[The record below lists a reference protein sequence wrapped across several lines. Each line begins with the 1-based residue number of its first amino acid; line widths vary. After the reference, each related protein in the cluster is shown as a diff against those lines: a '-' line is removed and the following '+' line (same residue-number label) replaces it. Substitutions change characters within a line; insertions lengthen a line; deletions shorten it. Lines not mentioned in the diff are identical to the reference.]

1 MKNNSNQW
9 RVFKRLM
16 SYLKSYKWLTA
27 LALGLLLL
35 TTIVK
40 SLIPLVASYFIDHF
54 LTQMNQTAMLILVG
68 YYLMYVLQTIIQY
81 LGNLFFAR
89 VSYSIVRDIR
99 RDAFANMEKL
109 GMSYFDKTPA
119 GSIVSRITNDTE
131 AISEMF
137 SGILSSFISA
147 IFIFTV
153 TLLTM
158 LRLNAGLTGWIA
170 LFLPFIFILVNIY
183 RKKSVQVIAKT
194 RSLLSDINAK
204 LAESIEGIRIV
215 QAFRQEERLKNEF
228 EIINQEHYQ
237 YANRSMALDSLFLRP
252 AMSLLKLLAYAIL
265 MAYFGFRGM
274 KLGISAGLMY
284 AFIQYVNRLFDPLI
298 EVTQN
303 FSTLQTSMVSA
314 GRVFD
319 LIDEL
324 TYEPS
329 QGNSG
334 AKVQEGTIEFRDVSF
349 SYDGKKQILDKISFK
364 VKKGETIAFVGATGS
379 GKSSIIN
386 VLMRFYEF
394 QSGQVLLD
402 GRDIRQY
409 AQDELRQN
417 IGLVLQD
424 PFLYHGTIASNIR
437 MYQKLSDEE
446 VQAAAEFVDA
456 DQFIQKLPEKYQT
469 PVSERGSSFST
480 GQRQLLAFARTIAT
494 QPKILILDEAT
505 ANIDSETE
513 QIVQNSLAKM
523 RQGRTT
529 IAIAHRLSTIQDA
542 NCIYVLDKGKIIE
555 SGNHEDLLALKGTYY
570 RMYQLQA
577 GMMKKDSAL
586 I

>member
-1 MKNNSNQW
+1 MLMKNNANQW
-9 RVFKRLM
+9 QVFKRLM
-16 SYLKSYKWLTA
+16 SYLKPYKFLTVLA
-27 LALGLLLL
+27 LALLLL
-35 TTIVK
+35 TTVVR
-40 SLIPLVASYFIDHF
+40 SVIPLIASYFIDHF
-54 LTQMNQTAMLILVG
+54 LTDMNQTAMLILVG

-81 LGNLFFAR
+81 LGNFYFAR
-89 VSYSIVRDIR
+89 VSYSVVRDIR

-109 GMSYFDKTPA
+109 GMAYFDQTPA
-119 GSIVSRITNDTE
+119 GSIVSRLTNDTE
-131 AISEMF
+131 AVSDMF

-158 LRLNAGLTGWIA
+158 LRLNAVLTGWVAI
-170 LFLPFIFILVNIY
+170 FLPFIFILVNLY
-183 RKKSVQVIAKT
+183 RKKSVAVIEKT
-194 RSLLSDINAK
+194 RALLSDINSK
-204 LAESIEGIRIV
+204 LSESIEGIRII
-215 QAFRQEERLKNEF
+215 QSFSQEDRLKDEF
-228 EIINQEHYQ
+228 EAINEEHVL

-274 KLGISAGLMY
+274 EIGISAGLMY

-319 LIDEL
+319 LIDERQ
-324 TYEPS
+324 YEPE
-329 QGNSG
+329 QKNGEATVQAGN
-334 AKVQEGTIEFRDVSF
+334 IEFKNVSF
-349 SYDGKKQILDKISFK
+349 SYDGERQILDNISFK
-364 VKKGETIAFVGATGS
+364 VNQGETIAFVGSTGS

-386 VLMRFYEF
+386 VFMRFYEF
-394 QSGQVLLD
+394 QSGEVLLD
-402 GRDIRQY
+402 GVDIREY
-409 AQDELRQN
+409 PKEELRRN

-424 PFLYHGTIASNIR
+424 PFLYHGTIKSNIK
-437 MYQKLSDEE
+437 MYQDISDEA
-446 VQAAAEFVDA
+446 VQAAAAFVDA
-456 DQFIQKLPEKYQT
+456 DQFIQKLPEKYET
-469 PVSERGSSFST
+469 KVTERGSSFST
-480 GQRQLLAFARTIAT
+480 GQRQLLAFARTVAS

-513 QIVQNSLAKM
+513 TIVQESLKKM

-555 SGNHEDLLALKGTYY
+555 SGSHDELLSRKGTYY

-577 GMMKKDSAL
+577 GMMEN
-586 I
+586 

>member
-1 MKNNSNQW
+1 MKNNANQW

-16 SYLKSYKWLTA
+16 SYLKNYKWLTA
-27 LALGLLLL
+27 LALTLLLL
-35 TTIVK
+35 TTVVR
-40 SLIPLVASYFIDHF
+40 SAIPLVASYFIDNF
-54 LTQMNQTAMLILVG
+54 LTNMDQTAMMILVG

-131 AISEMF
+131 SISDMF

-158 LRLNAGLTGWIA
+158 LRLNAVLTGWLA

-183 RKKSVQVIAKT
+183 RKKSVAVIAKT
-194 RSLLSDINAK
+194 RSLLSDINSK
-204 LAESIEGIRIV
+204 LSESIEGIRII
-215 QAFRQEERLKNEF
+215 QAFSQEERLKAEF
-228 EIINQEHYQ
+228 EAINKEHVE

-252 AMSLLKLLAYAIL
+252 ALSLLKLLAYAIL

-274 KLGISAGLMY
+274 ELGISAGLMY

-303 FSTLQTSMVSA
+303 FSVLQTSMVSA

-319 LIDEL
+319 LIDE
-324 TYEPS
+324 TAYEPS
-329 QGNSG
+329 QENSG
-334 AKVQEGTIEFRDVSF
+334 AEIEEGNIEFKNVSF
-349 SYDGKKQILDKISFK
+349 SYDGKNQILDNISFK
-364 VKKGETIAFVGATGS
+364 VNKGETIAFVGHTGS

-386 VLMRFYEF
+386 VFMRFYEF

-402 GRDIRQY
+402 GVDVRDYSQE
-409 AQDELRQN
+409 QLRKN

-424 PFLYHGTIASNIR
+424 PFLYHGTVKSNIK
-437 MYQKLSDEE
+437 MYQDISDED

-456 DQFIQKLPEKYQT
+456 DQFIQKLPDKYDS
-469 PVSERGSSFST
+469 PVAERGSSFST
-480 GQRQLLAFARTIAT
+480 GQRQLLAFARTVAS
-494 QPKILILDEAT
+494 QPKVLILDEAT

-542 NCIYVLDKGKIIE
+542 NCIYVLDKGRIIE
-555 SGNHEDLLALKGTYY
+555 SGNHEELLALGGTYHK
-570 RMYQLQA
+570 MYQLQA
-577 GMMKKDSAL
+577 GMMGN
-586 I
+586 

>member
-99 RDAFANMEKL
+99 RDVFANMEKL

-228 EIINQEHYQ
+228 ETINQEHYQ

-555 SGNHEDLLALKGTYY
+555 SGSHEDLLAKQGTYY
-570 RMYQLQA
+570 KMYQLQA
-577 GMMKKDSAL
+577 GMMEN
-586 I
+586 

>member
-1 MKNNSNQW
+1 MKNNANQW

-16 SYLKSYKWLTA
+16 SYLKPYKFLTSLA
-27 LALGLLLL
+27 LALLLL
-35 TTIVK
+35 TTVVR
-40 SLIPLVASYFIDHF
+40 SVIPLIASYFIDHF
-54 LTQMNQTAMLILVG
+54 LTDMNQTAMLILVG

-81 LGNLFFAR
+81 LGNFYFAR
-89 VSYSIVRDIR
+89 VSYSVVRDIR

-109 GMSYFDKTPA
+109 GMAYFDQTPV
-119 GSIVSRITNDTE
+119 GSIVSRLTNDTE
-131 AISEMF
+131 AVSDMF

-147 IFIFTV
+147 IFIFMV

-158 LRLNAGLTGWIA
+158 LRLNAVLTGWVAI
-170 LFLPFIFILVNIY
+170 FLPFIFILVNLY
-183 RKKSVQVIAKT
+183 RKKSVAVIEKT
-194 RSLLSDINAK
+194 RALLSDINSK
-204 LAESIEGIRIV
+204 LSESIEGIRII
-215 QAFRQEERLKNEF
+215 QSFSQEDRLKDEF
-228 EIINQEHYQ
+228 EAINEEHVI

-274 KLGISAGLMY
+274 EIGISAGLMY

-319 LIDEL
+319 LIDERQ
-324 TYEPS
+324 YEPE
-329 QGNSG
+329 QKNGEATVQAGN
-334 AKVQEGTIEFRDVSF
+334 IEFKNVSF
-349 SYDGKKQILDKISFK
+349 SYDGERQILDNISFK
-364 VKKGETIAFVGATGS
+364 VNQGETIAFVGSTGS

-386 VLMRFYEF
+386 VFMRFYEF
-394 QSGQVLLD
+394 QSGEVLLD
-402 GRDIRQY
+402 GVDIREY
-409 AQDELRQN
+409 PKEELRRN
-417 IGLVLQD
+417 IGLVLQE
-424 PFLYHGTIASNIR
+424 PFLYHGTIKSNIK
-437 MYQKLSDEE
+437 MYQDISDEA
-446 VQAAAEFVDA
+446 VQAAAAFVDA
-456 DQFIQKLPEKYQT
+456 DQFIQKLPEKYET
-469 PVSERGSSFST
+469 KVTERGSSFST
-480 GQRQLLAFARTIAT
+480 GQRQLIAFARTVAS

-513 QIVQNSLAKM
+513 TIVQESLKKM

-555 SGNHEDLLALKGTYY
+555 SGSHDELLSQKGTYY

-577 GMMKKDSAL
+577 GMMEN
-586 I
+586 

>member
-1 MKNNSNQW
+1 MKNNANQW

-16 SYLKSYKWLTA
+16 SYLKPYKFLTA
-27 LALGLLLL
+27 VALALLLL
-35 TTIVK
+35 TTVVR
-40 SLIPLVASYFIDHF
+40 SVIPLIASYFIDHF
-54 LTQMNQTAMLILVG
+54 LTDMNQTAMLILVG

-81 LGNLFFAR
+81 LGNFYFAH
-89 VSYSIVRDIR
+89 VSYSVVRDIR

-109 GMSYFDKTPA
+109 GMAYFDQTPA
-119 GSIVSRITNDTE
+119 GSIVSRLTNDTE
-131 AISEMF
+131 AVSDMF

-158 LRLNAGLTGWIA
+158 LRLNAVLTGWVAI
-170 LFLPFIFILVNIY
+170 FLPFIFILVNLY
-183 RKKSVQVIAKT
+183 RKKSVAVIEKT
-194 RSLLSDINAK
+194 RALLSDINSK
-204 LAESIEGIRIV
+204 LSESIEGIRII
-215 QAFRQEERLKNEF
+215 QSFSQEDRLKDEF
-228 EIINQEHYQ
+228 EAINEEHVL

-265 MAYFGFRGM
+265 MVYFGFRGM
-274 KLGISAGLMY
+274 KIGISAGLMY

-319 LIDEL
+319 LIDERQ
-324 TYEPS
+324 YEPE
-329 QGNSG
+329 QKNGEATVQDGN
-334 AKVQEGTIEFRDVSF
+334 IEFKNISF
-349 SYDGKKQILDKISFK
+349 SYDGERQILDNISFK
-364 VKKGETIAFVGATGS
+364 INQGETIAFVGSTGS

-386 VLMRFYEF
+386 VFMRFYEF
-394 QSGQVLLD
+394 QSGEVLLD
-402 GRDIRQY
+402 GVDIREY
-409 AQDELRQN
+409 PKEELRRN

-424 PFLYHGTIASNIR
+424 PFLYHGTIKSNIK
-437 MYQKLSDEE
+437 MYQDISDEA
-446 VQAAAEFVDA
+446 VQAAAAFVDA
-456 DQFIQKLPEKYQT
+456 DQFIQKLPEKYET
-469 PVSERGSSFST
+469 KVTERGSSFST
-480 GQRQLLAFARTIAT
+480 GQRQLLAFARTVAS

-513 QIVQNSLAKM
+513 TIVQESLKKM

-555 SGNHEDLLALKGTYY
+555 SGSHDELLSQKGTYY

-577 GMMKKDSAL
+577 GMMEN
-586 I
+586 

>member
-1 MKNNSNQW
+1 MKNNANQW

-16 SYLKSYKWLTA
+16 SYLKPYKFLTA
-27 LALGLLLL
+27 LALALLLL
-35 TTIVK
+35 TTVVR
-40 SLIPLVASYFIDHF
+40 SVIPLIASYFIDHF
-54 LTQMNQTAMLILVG
+54 LTNMNQTAMLILVG

-81 LGNLFFAR
+81 LGNFYFAR
-89 VSYSIVRDIR
+89 VSYSVVRDIR

-109 GMSYFDKTPA
+109 GMAYFDQTPA
-119 GSIVSRITNDTE
+119 GSIVSRLTNDTE
-131 AISEMF
+131 AVSDMF

-158 LRLNAGLTGWIA
+158 LRLNAVLTGWVAI
-170 LFLPFIFILVNIY
+170 FLPFIFILVNLY
-183 RKKSVQVIAKT
+183 RKKSVAVIEKT
-194 RSLLSDINAK
+194 RALLSDINSK
-204 LAESIEGIRIV
+204 LSESIEGIRII
-215 QAFRQEERLKNEF
+215 QSFSQEDRLKDEF
-228 EIINQEHYQ
+228 EAINEEHVL

-252 AMSLLKLLAYAIL
+252 DMSLLKLLAYAIL

-274 KLGISAGLMY
+274 EIGISAGLMY

-319 LIDEL
+319 LIDERQ
-324 TYEPS
+324 YEPE
-329 QGNSG
+329 QKNGEATVQAGN
-334 AKVQEGTIEFRDVSF
+334 IEFKNVSF
-349 SYDGKKQILDKISFK
+349 SYDGERQILDNISFK
-364 VKKGETIAFVGATGS
+364 VNQGETIAFVGSTGS

-386 VLMRFYEF
+386 VFMRFYEF
-394 QSGQVLLD
+394 QSGEVLLD
-402 GRDIRQY
+402 GVDIREY
-409 AQDELRQN
+409 PKEELRRN

-424 PFLYHGTIASNIR
+424 PFLYHGTIKSNIK
-437 MYQKLSDEE
+437 MYQDISDEA
-446 VQAAAEFVDA
+446 VQAAAAFVDA
-456 DQFIQKLPEKYQT
+456 DQFIQKLPEKYET
-469 PVSERGSSFST
+469 KVTERGSSFST
-480 GQRQLLAFARTIAT
+480 GQRQLLAFARTVAS

-513 QIVQNSLAKM
+513 TIVQESLKKM

-555 SGNHEDLLALKGTYY
+555 SGSHDELLSQKGTYY

-577 GMMKKDSAL
+577 GVMEN
-586 I
+586 

>member
-1 MKNNSNQW
+1 MKNNANQW

-16 SYLKSYKWLTA
+16 SYLKPYKFLTA

-35 TTIVK
+35 TTVVK

-54 LTQMNQTAMLILVG
+54 LTDMNQTAMLILLG
-68 YYLMYVLQTIIQY
+68 YYLMYVVQTIIQY
-81 LGNLFFAR
+81 FGNFFFAR

-131 AISEMF
+131 AISDMF
-137 SGILSSFISA
+137 SGLLSSFISA
-147 IFIFTV
+147 IFVFTV
-153 TLLTM
+153 TLFTM
-158 LRLNAGLTGWIA
+158 LKLNAVLTAWVA
-170 LFLPFIFILVNIY
+170 LFLPFIFILVNLY
-183 RKKSVQVIAKT
+183 RKKSVKVIAKT
-194 RSLLSDINAK
+194 RALLSDINSK
-204 LAESIEGIRIV
+204 LSESIEGIRII
-215 QAFRQEERLKNEF
+215 QAFGQEERLKGEF
-228 EIINQEHYQ
+228 EEINQEHVQ
-237 YANRSMALDSLFLRP
+237 YANRSIALDSIFLRP

-274 KLGISAGLMY
+274 EVGISAGLMY

-319 LIDEL
+319 LIDEKQ
-324 TYEPS
+324 YEPE
-329 QGNSG
+329 QVG
-334 AKVQEGTIEFRDVSF
+334 VQEEVPFGNIEFKNVSF
-349 SYDGKKQILDKISFK
+349 SYDGKRQILDDISFK
-364 VKKGETIAFVGATGS
+364 VNQGETIAFVGATGS

-386 VLMRFYEF
+386 VFMRFYEF

-402 GRDIRQY
+402 GVDIRKY
-409 AQDELRQN
+409 SKEALRKH
-417 IGLVLQD
+417 IGLVLQE
-424 PFLYHGTIASNIR
+424 PFLYHGTINSNIK
-437 MYQKLSDEE
+437 MYQDISDET
-446 VQAAAEFVDA
+446 VQSAAKFVDA
-456 DQFIQKLPEKYQT
+456 DQFIQKLPEKYDT
-469 PVSERGSSFST
+469 KVTERGSSFST
-480 GQRQLLAFARTIAT
+480 GQRQLLAFARTVAS

-513 QIVQNSLAKM
+513 NIVQESLKKM

-542 NCIYVLDKGKIIE
+542 DCIYVLDKGKIIE
-555 SGNHEDLLALKGTYY
+555 SGNHEKLLSQKGTYY

-577 GMMKKDSAL
+577 GMMEN
-586 I
+586 

>member
-1 MKNNSNQW
+1 MKNNANQW

-16 SYLKSYKWLTA
+16 SYLKPYKFLTA

-35 TTIVK
+35 TTVVK

-54 LTQMNQTAMLILVG
+54 LTDMNQTAMLILIG
-68 YYLMYVLQTIIQY
+68 YYLMYVVQTIIQY
-81 LGNLFFAR
+81 FGNFFFAR

-131 AISEMF
+131 AISDMF
-137 SGILSSFISA
+137 SGLLSSFISA
-147 IFIFTV
+147 IFVFTV
-153 TLLTM
+153 TLFTM
-158 LRLNAGLTGWIA
+158 LKLNAVLTAWVA
-170 LFLPFIFILVNIY
+170 LFLPFIFILVNRY
-183 RKKSVQVIAKT
+183 RKKSVKVIAKT
-194 RSLLSDINAK
+194 RALLSDINSK
-204 LAESIEGIRIV
+204 LSESIEGIRII
-215 QAFRQEERLKNEF
+215 QAFGQEERLKGEF
-228 EIINQEHYQ
+228 EEINQEHVQ
-237 YANRSMALDSLFLRP
+237 YANRSIALDSIFLRP

-274 KLGISAGLMY
+274 ELGISAGLMY

-319 LIDEL
+319 LIDEKQ
-324 TYEPS
+324 YEPE
-329 QGNSG
+329 QVG
-334 AKVQEGTIEFRDVSF
+334 VQEEVPFGNIEFKNVSF
-349 SYDGKKQILDKISFK
+349 SYDGKRQILDDISFK
-364 VKKGETIAFVGATGS
+364 VNQGETIAFVGSTGS

-386 VLMRFYEF
+386 VFMRFYEF

-402 GRDIRQY
+402 GVDIRKY
-409 AQDELRQN
+409 SKEALRKH
-417 IGLVLQD
+417 IGLVLQE
-424 PFLYHGTIASNIR
+424 PFLYHGTIKSNIK
-437 MYQKLSDEE
+437 MYQDISDET
-446 VQAAAEFVDA
+446 VQSAAKFVDA
-456 DQFIQKLPEKYQT
+456 DQFIQKLPEKYDT
-469 PVSERGSSFST
+469 KVTERGSSFST
-480 GQRQLLAFARTIAT
+480 GQRQLLAFARTVAS

-513 QIVQNSLAKM
+513 NIVQESLKKM

-542 NCIYVLDKGKIIE
+542 DCIYVLDKGKIIE
-555 SGNHEDLLALKGTYY
+555 SGNHDKLLSQKGTYY

-577 GMMKKDSAL
+577 GMMEN
-586 I
+586 

>member
-1 MKNNSNQW
+1 MKNNANQW

-16 SYLKSYKWLTA
+16 SYLKPYKFLTILA
-27 LALGLLLL
+27 LALLLL
-35 TTIVK
+35 TTVVR
-40 SLIPLVASYFIDHF
+40 SVIPLIASYFIDHF
-54 LTQMNQTAMLILVG
+54 LTDMNQTAMLILVG

-81 LGNLFFAR
+81 LGNFYFAR
-89 VSYSIVRDIR
+89 VSYSVVRDIR

-109 GMSYFDKTPA
+109 GMAYFDQTPA
-119 GSIVSRITNDTE
+119 GSIVSRLTNDTE
-131 AISEMF
+131 AVSDMF

-158 LRLNAGLTGWIA
+158 LRLNAVLTGWVAI
-170 LFLPFIFILVNIY
+170 FLPFIFILVNLY
-183 RKKSVQVIAKT
+183 RKKSVAVIEKT
-194 RSLLSDINAK
+194 RALLSDINSK
-204 LAESIEGIRIV
+204 LSESIEGIRII
-215 QAFRQEERLKNEF
+215 QSFSQEDRLKDEF
-228 EIINQEHYQ
+228 EAINEEHVL

-265 MAYFGFRGM
+265 MAYFGFRSM
-274 KLGISAGLMY
+274 EIGISAGLMY

-319 LIDEL
+319 LIDERQ
-324 TYEPS
+324 YEPE
-329 QGNSG
+329 QKNGEATVQAGN
-334 AKVQEGTIEFRDVSF
+334 IEFKNVSF
-349 SYDGKKQILDKISFK
+349 SYDGERQILDNISFK
-364 VKKGETIAFVGATGS
+364 VNQGETIAFVGSTGS

-386 VLMRFYEF
+386 VFMRFYEF
-394 QSGQVLLD
+394 QSGEVLLD
-402 GRDIRQY
+402 GVDIREY
-409 AQDELRQN
+409 PKEELRRN

-424 PFLYHGTIASNIR
+424 PFLYHGTIKSNIK
-437 MYQKLSDEE
+437 MYQDISDEA
-446 VQAAAEFVDA
+446 VQAAAAFVDA
-456 DQFIQKLPEKYQT
+456 DQFIQKLPEKYET
-469 PVSERGSSFST
+469 KVTERGSSFST
-480 GQRQLLAFARTIAT
+480 GQRQLLAFARTVAS

-513 QIVQNSLAKM
+513 TIVQESLKKM

-555 SGNHEDLLALKGTYY
+555 SGSHDELLSQKGTYY

-577 GMMKKDSAL
+577 DMMEN
-586 I
+586 

>member
-1 MKNNSNQW
+1 MKNNANQW

-16 SYLKSYKWLTA
+16 SYLKPYKFLTA
-27 LALGLLLL
+27 VALALLLL
-35 TTIVK
+35 TTVVR
-40 SLIPLVASYFIDHF
+40 SVIPLIASYFIDHF
-54 LTQMNQTAMLILVG
+54 LTDMNQTAMLILVG

-81 LGNLFFAR
+81 LGNFYFAH

-109 GMSYFDKTPA
+109 GMAYFDQTPA
-119 GSIVSRITNDTE
+119 GSIVSRLTNDTE
-131 AISEMF
+131 AVSDMF

-158 LRLNAGLTGWIA
+158 LRLNAVLTGWVAI
-170 LFLPFIFILVNIY
+170 FLPFIFILVNLY
-183 RKKSVQVIAKT
+183 RKKSVAVIEKT
-194 RSLLSDINAK
+194 RALLSDINSK
-204 LAESIEGIRIV
+204 LSESIEGIRII
-215 QAFRQEERLKNEF
+215 QSFSQEDRLKDEF
-228 EIINQEHYQ
+228 EAINEEHVL

-265 MAYFGFRGM
+265 MAYFGFRSM
-274 KLGISAGLMY
+274 EIGISAGLMY

-319 LIDEL
+319 LIDERQ
-324 TYEPS
+324 YEPE
-329 QGNSG
+329 QKNGEATVQAGN
-334 AKVQEGTIEFRDVSF
+334 IEFKNVSF
-349 SYDGKKQILDKISFK
+349 SYDGERQILDNISFK
-364 VKKGETIAFVGATGS
+364 VNQGETIAFVGSTGS

-386 VLMRFYEF
+386 AFMRFYEF
-394 QSGQVLLD
+394 QSGEVLLD
-402 GRDIRQY
+402 GVDIREY
-409 AQDELRQN
+409 PKEELRRN

-424 PFLYHGTIASNIR
+424 PFLYHGTIKSNIK
-437 MYQKLSDEE
+437 MYQDISNEA
-446 VQAAAEFVDA
+446 VQAAAAFVDA
-456 DQFIQKLPEKYQT
+456 DQFIQKLPEKYET
-469 PVSERGSSFST
+469 KVTERGSSFST
-480 GQRQLLAFARTIAT
+480 GQRQLLAFARTVAS

-513 QIVQNSLAKM
+513 TIVQESLKKM

-555 SGNHEDLLALKGTYY
+555 SGSHNELLSQKGTYY

-577 GMMKKDSAL
+577 GMMEN
-586 I
+586 

>member
-1 MKNNSNQW
+1 MKNNANQW

-16 SYLKSYKWLTA
+16 SYLKPYKFLTA
-27 LALGLLLL
+27 LALALLLL
-35 TTIVK
+35 TTVVR
-40 SLIPLVASYFIDHF
+40 SVIPLIASYFIDHF
-54 LTQMNQTAMLILVG
+54 LTNMNQTAMLILVG

-81 LGNLFFAR
+81 LGNFYFAR
-89 VSYSIVRDIR
+89 VSYSVVRDIR

-109 GMSYFDKTPA
+109 GMAYFDQTPA
-119 GSIVSRITNDTE
+119 GSIVSRLTNDTE
-131 AISEMF
+131 AVSDMF

-158 LRLNAGLTGWIA
+158 LRLNAVLTGWVAI
-170 LFLPFIFILVNIY
+170 FLPFIFILVNLY
-183 RKKSVQVIAKT
+183 RKKSVAVIEKT
-194 RSLLSDINAK
+194 RALLSDINSK
-204 LAESIEGIRIV
+204 LSESIEGIRII
-215 QAFRQEERLKNEF
+215 QSFSQEDRLKDEF
-228 EIINQEHYQ
+228 EAINEEHVL

-274 KLGISAGLMY
+274 EIGISAGLMY

-319 LIDEL
+319 LIDERQ
-324 TYEPS
+324 YEPE
-329 QGNSG
+329 QKNGEATVQAGN
-334 AKVQEGTIEFRDVSF
+334 IEFKNVSF
-349 SYDGKKQILDKISFK
+349 SYDGERQILDNISFK
-364 VKKGETIAFVGATGS
+364 VNQGETIAFVGSTGS

-386 VLMRFYEF
+386 VFMRFYEF
-394 QSGQVLLD
+394 QSGEVLLD
-402 GRDIRQY
+402 GVDIREY
-409 AQDELRQN
+409 PKEELRRN

-424 PFLYHGTIASNIR
+424 PFLYHGTIKSNIK
-437 MYQKLSDEE
+437 MYQDISDEA
-446 VQAAAEFVDA
+446 VQAAAAFVDA
-456 DQFIQKLPEKYQT
+456 DQFIQKLPEKYET
-469 PVSERGSSFST
+469 KVTERGSSFST
-480 GQRQLLAFARTIAT
+480 GQRQLLAFARTVAS

-513 QIVQNSLAKM
+513 TIVQESLKKM

-555 SGNHEDLLALKGTYY
+555 SGSHDELLSQKGTYY

-577 GMMKKDSAL
+577 GMMEN
-586 I
+586 

>member
-1 MKNNSNQW
+1 MKNNANQW

-16 SYLKSYKWLTA
+16 SYLKPYKFLTA

-35 TTIVK
+35 TTVVK

-54 LTQMNQTAMLILVG
+54 LTDMNQTAMLILLG
-68 YYLMYVLQTIIQY
+68 YYLMYVVQTIIQY
-81 LGNLFFAR
+81 FGNFFFAR

-131 AISEMF
+131 AISDMF
-137 SGILSSFISA
+137 SGLLSSFISA
-147 IFIFTV
+147 IFVFTV
-153 TLLTM
+153 TLFTM
-158 LRLNAGLTGWIA
+158 LKLNAVLTAWVA
-170 LFLPFIFILVNIY
+170 LFLPFIFILVNRY
-183 RKKSVQVIAKT
+183 RKKSVKVIAKT
-194 RSLLSDINAK
+194 RALLSDINSK
-204 LAESIEGIRIV
+204 LSESIEGIRII
-215 QAFRQEERLKNEF
+215 QAFGQEERLKGEF
-228 EIINQEHYQ
+228 EEINQEHVQ
-237 YANRSMALDSLFLRP
+237 YANRSIALDSIFLRP

-274 KLGISAGLMY
+274 ELGISAGLMY

-319 LIDEL
+319 LIDEKQ
-324 TYEPS
+324 YEPE
-329 QGNSG
+329 QVG
-334 AKVQEGTIEFRDVSF
+334 VQEEVPFGNIEFKNVSF
-349 SYDGKKQILDKISFK
+349 SYDGKRQILDDISFK
-364 VKKGETIAFVGATGS
+364 VNQGETIAFVGSTGS

-386 VLMRFYEF
+386 VFMRFYEF
-394 QSGQVLLD
+394 QLGQVLLD
-402 GRDIRQY
+402 GVDIRKY
-409 AQDELRQN
+409 SKEALRKH
-417 IGLVLQD
+417 IGLVLQE
-424 PFLYHGTIASNIR
+424 PFLYHGTIKSNIK
-437 MYQKLSDEE
+437 MYQDISDET
-446 VQAAAEFVDA
+446 VQSAAKFVDA
-456 DQFIQKLPEKYQT
+456 DQFIQKLPEKYDT
-469 PVSERGSSFST
+469 KVTERGSSFST
-480 GQRQLLAFARTIAT
+480 GQRQLLAFARTVAS

-513 QIVQNSLAKM
+513 NIVQESLKKM

-542 NCIYVLDKGKIIE
+542 DCIYVLDKGKIIE
-555 SGNHEDLLALKGTYY
+555 SGNHDKLLSQKGTYY

-577 GMMKKDSAL
+577 GMMEN
-586 I
+586 

>member
-1 MKNNSNQW
+1 MKNNANQW

-16 SYLKSYKWLTA
+16 SYLKPYKFLTVLA
-27 LALGLLLL
+27 LALLLL
-35 TTIVK
+35 TTVVR
-40 SLIPLVASYFIDHF
+40 SVIPLIASYFIDHF
-54 LTQMNQTAMLILVG
+54 LTDMNQTAMLILVG
-68 YYLMYVLQTIIQY
+68 YYLMYVLQMIIQY
-81 LGNLFFAR
+81 LGNFYFAR
-89 VSYSIVRDIR
+89 VSYSVVRDIR

-109 GMSYFDKTPA
+109 GMAYFDQTPA
-119 GSIVSRITNDTE
+119 GSIVSRLTNDTE
-131 AISEMF
+131 AVSDMF

-158 LRLNAGLTGWIA
+158 LRLNAVLTGWVAI
-170 LFLPFIFILVNIY
+170 FLPFIFILVNLY
-183 RKKSVQVIAKT
+183 RKKSVAVIEKT
-194 RSLLSDINAK
+194 RALLSDINSK
-204 LAESIEGIRIV
+204 LSESIEGIRII
-215 QAFRQEERLKNEF
+215 QSFSQEDRLKDEF
-228 EIINQEHYQ
+228 EAINEEHVL

-274 KLGISAGLMY
+274 EIGISAGLMY

-319 LIDEL
+319 LIDERQ
-324 TYEPS
+324 YEPE
-329 QGNSG
+329 QKDGEATVQAGN
-334 AKVQEGTIEFRDVSF
+334 IEFKNVSF
-349 SYDGKKQILDKISFK
+349 SYDGERQILDNISLK
-364 VKKGETIAFVGATGS
+364 VNQGETIAFVGSTGS

-386 VLMRFYEF
+386 VFMRFYEF
-394 QSGQVLLD
+394 QSGEVLLD
-402 GRDIRQY
+402 GVDIREY
-409 AQDELRQN
+409 PKEELRRN

-424 PFLYHGTIASNIR
+424 PFLYHGTIKSNIK
-437 MYQKLSDEE
+437 MYQDISDEA
-446 VQAAAEFVDA
+446 VQAAAAFVDA
-456 DQFIQKLPEKYQT
+456 DQFIQKLPEKYET
-469 PVSERGSSFST
+469 KVTERGSSFST
-480 GQRQLLAFARTIAT
+480 GQRQLLAFARTVAS

-513 QIVQNSLAKM
+513 TIVQESLKKM

-555 SGNHEDLLALKGTYY
+555 SGSHDELLSQKGTYY

-577 GMMKKDSAL
+577 GMMEN
-586 I
+586 